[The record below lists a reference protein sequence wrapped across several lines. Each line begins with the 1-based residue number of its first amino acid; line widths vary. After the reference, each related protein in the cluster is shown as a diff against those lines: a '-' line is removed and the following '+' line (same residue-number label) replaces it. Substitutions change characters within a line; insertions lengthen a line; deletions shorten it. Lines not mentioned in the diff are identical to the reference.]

1 MKMRLLAACAAAVL
15 SLGAAGRPEAEPRVV
30 MISVDGLM
38 PAYYLRADELGLRI
52 PNLRKLMAAG
62 AYARVTGVLPT
73 VTYPSHTTLI
83 TGVPPRRHGIGANTY
98 FDPQEKAAGAWRW
111 YADEVQVPTLVSAA
125 RARRLSTGSVS
136 WPVSV
141 GLFADWNV
149 PEYFR
154 PGSEH
159 ASDVRLV
166 EALSSPGLVRA
177 AAKARGRE
185 FSWPFT
191 DGDRTDLAVH
201 VLKTQKPRLMLLHI
215 FELDDQEHDH
225 GPMTPEAKAAVEQS
239 DAHIGQVLKA
249 LEAAG
254 TRASTVVA
262 IVSDHGFLPVERTVR
277 PNTALRDA
285 GLIDLDE
292 KGKVKSWRAAFHAS
306 GGSAALHLA
315 KDAPADTLERVK
327 AALAPRLA
335 DPASGIRDAFDAA
348 AVERFGGVDFPL
360 VLNAREGFSISHT
373 AAGEWLVVPGTSKGS
388 HGHAPDREEIQASL
402 VLAGPGVRS
411 KGDLGVVSMTQVAPT
426 LARVLGLS
434 LDPAAGAPLP

>member
-1 MKMRLLAACAAAVL
+1 MRRVWTSFALAAVL
-15 SLGAAGRPEAEPRVV
+15 GSAGFAAAEPRVV

-38 PAYYLRADELGLRI
+38 PAYWLRADELGLKI
-52 PNLRKLMAAG
+52 PNLRKLMADG

-111 YADEVQVPTLVSAA
+111 YADEVQAPTLVSVA
-125 RARRLSTGSVS
+125 RGKRVSTGSVS

-159 ASDVRLV
+159 PSDVRLV
-166 EALSSPGLVRA
+166 EALATPGLVQA
-177 AAKARGRE
+177 AAKARGRA
-185 FSWPFT
+185 FAWPLT
-191 DGDRTDLAVH
+191 DDDRTDLAVH
-201 VLKTQKPRLMLLHI
+201 ILKAQKPRLMLLHI

-225 GPMTPEAKAAVEQS
+225 GPMTPEAKAALERS
-239 DAHIGQVLKA
+239 DAQIGQVLQA

-254 TRASTVVA
+254 TRASTLVA
-262 IVSDHGFLPVERTVR
+262 IVSDHGFLPVAKTIR
-277 PNTALRDA
+277 PNTLLREA
-285 GLIDLDE
+285 GLIELDE
-292 KGKVKSWRAAFHAS
+292 KGKVKSWRAIFHSS
-306 GGSAALHLA
+306 GGSAALHVA
-315 KDAPADTLERVK
+315 ADAPAGTLERVK
-327 AALAPRLA
+327 ALLAPRLA
-335 DPASGIRDAFDAA
+335 DPESGLRDVLDAA

-360 VLNAREGFSISHT
+360 VLNAREGYSISHT
-373 AAGEWLVVPGTSKGS
+373 PAGDWHVPGTSKGS
-388 HGHAPDREEIQASL
+388 HGHAPDREEVQASL
-402 VLAGPGVRS
+402 LLAGPGVRS
-411 KGDLGVVSMTQVAPT
+411 KGDLGVVSMTQIAPT

-434 LDPAAGAPLP
+434 LDAAAGAPLP

>member
-1 MKMRLLAACAAAVL
+1 VRKLRLCALAALGLAAA
-15 SLGAAGRPEAEPRVV
+15 GGPTAATPRVV
-30 MISVDGLM
+30 VISVDGLM
-38 PAYYLRADELGLRI
+38 PAYYLRADELGLKI
-52 PNLRKLMAAG
+52 PNLRKLMAGG

-83 TGVPPRRHGIGANTY
+83 TGVPPRKHGIGANTY

-125 RARRLSTGSVS
+125 RARRVSTGSVS

-166 EALSSPGLVRA
+166 EALATPGLVRA
-177 AAKARGRE
+177 AAKARGRD
-185 FSWPFT
+185 FAWPLT
-191 DGDRTDLAVH
+191 DHDRTDLAVH

-225 GPMTPEAKAAVEQS
+225 GPMTPEARAAVEAS
-239 DAHIGQVLKA
+239 DAHIGQVLSA

-254 TRASTVVA
+254 TRASTLVA

-285 GLIDLDE
+285 GLLEIDE
-292 KGKVKSWRAAFHAS
+292 KGKIQGWRAVFHSS

-315 KDAPADTLERVK
+315 KDAPPDTLERAK
-327 AALAPRLA
+327 AALAKHLA
-335 DPASGIRDAFDAA
+335 DPGSGIRDVLDAA
-348 AVERFGGVDFPL
+348 AVERFGGVDVPL
-360 VLNAREGFSISHT
+360 ALNAREGFSISHT
-373 AAGEWLVVPGTSKGS
+373 ASGEWLVVPGTSKGS
-388 HGHAPDREEIQASL
+388 HGHAPDREELLASL

-411 KGDLGVVSMTQVAPT
+411 KGDLGVVSMTQIAPT

-434 LDPAAGAPLP
+434 LDASAGQPLP